1 MRLIAAIVLAGAA
14 VLASAPAVPA
24 QSSDLPSGWIRAGD
38 HPAEYEMGM
47 DPKGGKSGKAC
58 AFIRGRAADPQGFGT
73 LMQMFDAGEYVG
85 KRLRLSASVKS
96 AGITKWAGLWMR
108 VDGAKAP
115 GSQMPAL
122 LGFDNM
128 QSRPITGTADWTAHA
143 IVLDVPPEAR
153 GIAFGILLS
162 GPGQAWMDDL
172 RLEPV
177 GTDVPVTGMPV
188 NAGPPP
194 KKPNLTFEK

>member
-1 MRLIAAIVLAGAA
+1 MRSFAAVVLAGSA
-14 VLASAPAVPA
+14 VLAAALSVRA
-24 QSSDLPSGWIRAGD
+24 QPTDLPAGWLRAGD

-47 DPKGGKSGKAC
+47 DPKGGKAGKIC

-73 LMQMFDAGEYVG
+73 LMQMFDPGEYLG
-85 KRLRLSASVKS
+85 KRLRLSAAVKS

-108 VDGAKAP
+108 IDGTTPP
-115 GSQMPAL
+115 GAQMPTT

-128 QSRPITGTADWTAHA
+128 QGRPITGTADWTTHA
-143 IVLDVPPEAR
+143 IVLDVPAEAR

-172 RLEPV
+172 RLEAV
-177 GTDVPVTGMPV
+177 GPDVPVTGMPV

-194 KKPNLTFEK
+194 NKPNLTFEK

>member
-14 VLASAPAVPA
+14 VLASAPAVLA
-24 QSSDLPSGWIRAGD
+24 QAADLPAGWIRAGD
-38 HPAEYEMGM
+38 TPADYEMGM
-47 DPKGGKSGKAC
+47 DPKGGRSGKTC

-85 KRLRLSASVKS
+85 KRLRLSASVRS
-96 AGITKWAGLWMR
+96 AGIAKWAGLWMR
-108 VDGAKAP
+108 IDGAMPP
-115 GSQMPAL
+115 GSQMPAI

-128 QSRPITGTADWTAHA
+128 QSRPITGTADWKTHA
-143 IVLDVPPEAR
+143 IVLDVPAEAR

-162 GPGQAWMDDL
+162 GPGQAWMDEL
-172 RLEPV
+172 KLEPV
-177 GTDVPVTGMPV
+177 GTDVPVTGMPLSSG
-188 NAGPPP
+188 APP